1 MCDKSPT
8 TVLTFLTTGSPPTCE
23 ANTMAPSDF
32 STPSVRSTAAD
43 STRKLAIAV
52 GLILGITAASV
63 RAVVVDR
70 TVATQT
76 RAADATRDGVAVK
89 RVVANASTP
98 TAAMAPFGTTRGA
111 ESRPRVTAS
120 PTSLTSPASP
130 ASPNAEARRA
140 AAPAPLVEP
149 ASVAAHD
156 APRVIARP
164 PVFALAGA
172 TRATGTPESAPV
184 PPEFQRGPLDW
195 RTLVSHPGV
204 TFGFEEITDASAGS
218 SALSGAQSLR
228 THSNIE
234 LTLDMDSLVGWR
246 GLTIYAQHKT
256 KTGRNGS
263 GEAAFVQNFSNID
276 ADDFRAM
283 GEVWVE
289 QRVLQDRVSLKAG
302 RIDFNSVFAGTDNGG
317 AFLNASMGF
326 SPSIVAAPTFP
337 LPTWGVEAT
346 VSPWS
351 SFNVGVGVF
360 DGLGGA
366 PAPVGGRSRFQIV
379 QANQQWA
386 LGPSQLAGR
395 VGVGGWRHTGLFS
408 AIDADPDA
416 DPSMSGTNGWYATL
430 DQTLWQGRSRDGD
443 ADNHASVAAFAQF
456 GSSSR
461 TVQAVH
467 AHRGGG
473 LTVSG
478 LLAVRPSDLI
488 GIGVTHASWGTGR
501 ETIGELFY
509 QLPVTSHLSLVADVQ
524 RVRRLD
530 GPGLRAYGNVV
541 TMRTVLSF

>member
-1 MCDKSPT
+1 MPDSDSPT
-8 TVLTFLTTGSPPTCE
+8 PAVRSNAPDS
-23 ANTMAPSDF
+23 ARTMAI
-32 STPSVRSTAAD
+32 VAC
-43 STRKLAIAV
+43 L
-52 GLILGITAASV
+52 LLGIAAVSV
-63 RAVVVDR
+63 RAVVVDDTTRPLPPMR
-70 TVATQT
+70 TRSSESPRAGVNVNRVAANAPTP
-76 RAADATRDGVAVK
+76 GI
-89 RVVANASTP
+89 VVAPVEAAQEATSR
-98 TAAMAPFGTTRGA
+98 TALM
-111 ESRPRVTAS
+111 AS
-120 PTSLTSPASP
+120 PTSPNTAAITAANAPPAVIARSTVLTVAAATRAAGTPASP
-130 ASPNAEARRA
+130 
-140 AAPAPLVEP
+140 LEP
-149 ASVAAHD
+149 
-156 APRVIARP
+156 P
-164 PVFALAGA
+164 G
-172 TRATGTPESAPV
+172 
-184 PPEFQRGPLDW
+184 FQRAPLDW

-204 TFGFEEITDASAGS
+204 TFGFEEITDASTGS
-218 SALSGAQSLR
+218 TAFTGARSLR
-228 THSNIE
+228 THSDIE

-283 GEVWVE
+283 GEVWIE
-289 QRVLQDRVSLKAG
+289 QRVLRDRVSLKAG
-302 RIDFNSVFAGTDNGG
+302 RIDFNSVFAGTDNGA

-351 SFNVGVGVF
+351 LFNVGVGVF
-360 DGLGGA
+360 DGLDGA

-386 LGPSQLAGR
+386 LGQSQLAGR

-408 AIDADPDA
+408 ARDADPDT
-416 DPSMSGTNGWYATL
+416 DPAVPGTNGWYATL
-430 DQTLWQGRSRDGD
+430 DQTLWHGRSRNGD
-443 ADNHASVAAFAQF
+443 ADNYASVAAFAQV
-456 GSSSR
+456 GTSSP
-461 TVQAVH
+461 TVQAIH
-467 AHRGGG
+467 AHHGGG

-478 LLAVRPSDLI
+478 LLAARPSDLV
-488 GIGVTHASWGTGR
+488 GIGVTHASWGTGH

-530 GPGLRAYGNVV
+530 GPGLRAYGDVV

>member
-1 MCDKSPT
+1 VAC
-8 TVLTFLTTGSPPTCE
+8 
-23 ANTMAPSDF
+23 
-32 STPSVRSTAAD
+32 
-43 STRKLAIAV
+43 
-52 GLILGITAASV
+52 LILGIAAVSV
-63 RAVVVDR
+63 RAAVVDDTTSPPPPR
-70 TVATQT
+70 RT
-76 RAADATRDGVAVK
+76 RAADAPRARMGVI
-89 RVVANASTP
+89 RVVANAPTP
-98 TAAMAPFGTTRGA
+98 AVAVAPVAAERGDA
-111 ESRPRVTAS
+111 SPPPAMAS
-120 PTSLTSPASP
+120 PTS
-130 ASPNAEARRA
+130 PNSAVHAVVN
-140 AAPAPLVEP
+140 AAP
-149 ASVAAHD
+149 SVI
-156 APRVIARP
+156 VRP
-164 PVFALAGA
+164 TVLILAGA
-172 TRATGTPESAPV
+172 TRAAGTPASALESALESAPEGTPV
-184 PPEFQRGPLDW
+184 PPGFQRAPLDW
-195 RTLVSHPGV
+195 RALVSHPGV
-204 TFGFEEITDASAGS
+204 TFGVEEITDASAGS
-218 SALSGAQSLR
+218 SVLSGARSLR

-263 GEAAFVQNFSNID
+263 GEAAFVQDFSNID

-283 GEVWVE
+283 GEVWVD
-289 QRVLQDRVSLKAG
+289 QRLLQDRVSLKAG

-346 VSPWS
+346 ISPWS
-351 SFNVGVGVF
+351 LFNVGVGVF
-360 DGLGGA
+360 DGLDGA
-366 PAPVGGRSRFQIV
+366 PAPVGRRSRFQIV

-386 LGPSQLAGR
+386 FGQSQLAGR

-408 AIDADPDA
+408 A
-416 DPSMSGTNGWYATL
+416 
-430 DQTLWQGRSRDGD
+430 RDGD
-443 ADNHASVAAFAQF
+443 ADNHASVVAFAQF
-456 GSSSR
+456 GTSSP
-461 TVQAVH
+461 TVQAIH

-473 LTVSG
+473 LTLSG
-478 LLAVRPSDLI
+478 LLAARPSDLS

>member
-1 MCDKSPT
+1 M
-8 TVLTFLTTGSPPTCE
+8 
-23 ANTMAPSDF
+23 
-32 STPSVRSTAAD
+32 
-43 STRKLAIAV
+43 
-52 GLILGITAASV
+52 LGIAAVSV
-63 RAVVVDR
+63 RAVVIDDR
-70 TVATQT
+70 SSPQPPSRP
-76 RAADATRDGVAVK
+76 RAADAPRARMAVI
-89 RVVANASTP
+89 RVVANAPTP
-98 TAAMAPFGTTRGA
+98 AVAVAPVAAEQAAAVQSPVM
-111 ESRPRVTAS
+111 AS
-120 PTSLTSPASP
+120 PTS
-130 ASPNAEARRA
+130 PNAAPNTAVNTTET
-140 AAPAPLVEP
+140 AAP
-149 ASVAAHD
+149 SVI
-156 APRVIARP
+156 VRP
-164 PVFALAGA
+164 TVLMLAGA
-172 TRATGTPESAPV
+172 ARAAGTPASALETAPV
-184 PPEFQRGPLDW
+184 PPGFQRALLDW

-204 TFGFEEITDASAGS
+204 TFGVEEITDASAGS
-218 SALSGAQSLR
+218 SALSGARSLR

-326 SPSIVAAPTFP
+326 SPTIVAAPTFP

-351 SFNVGVGVF
+351 LFNVGVGVF
-360 DGLGGA
+360 DGRDGA
-366 PAPVGGRSRFQIV
+366 PAPVGGRSGFQIV
-379 QANQQWA
+379 QANQQWS
-386 LGPSQLAGR
+386 LGHSQLGGR

-408 AIDADPDA
+408 ARDAEPDA

-430 DQTLWQGRSRDGD
+430 DQTLWQGRSRDGN

-456 GSSSR
+456 GTSSP
-461 TVQAVH
+461 TVQAIH

-473 LTVSG
+473 LTLSG
-478 LLAVRPSDLI
+478 LLAARPSDLI

-530 GPGLRAYGNVV
+530 GPGLRAYGDVV

>member
-1 MCDKSPT
+1 
-8 TVLTFLTTGSPPTCE
+8 V
-23 ANTMAPSDF
+23 
-32 STPSVRSTAAD
+32 
-43 STRKLAIAV
+43 
-52 GLILGITAASV
+52 
-63 RAVVVDR
+63 
-70 TVATQT
+70 
-76 RAADATRDGVAVK
+76 
-89 RVVANASTP
+89 
-98 TAAMAPFGTTRGA
+98 
-111 ESRPRVTAS
+111 
-120 PTSLTSPASP
+120 
-130 ASPNAEARRA
+130 
-140 AAPAPLVEP
+140 
-149 ASVAAHD
+149 
-156 APRVIARP
+156 
-164 PVFALAGA
+164 
-172 TRATGTPESAPV
+172 SAPV
-184 PPEFQRGPLDW
+184 PPRFQRGPLDW

-218 SALSGAQSLR
+218 STFSGARSLR
-228 THSNIE
+228 THSDIS
-234 LTLDMDSLVGWR
+234 LMLDMDSLVGWR

-263 GEAAFVQNFSNID
+263 DEAAFVQSFSNID

-289 QRVLQDRVSLKAG
+289 QRVLQDRVILKGG
-302 RIDFNSVFAGTDNGG
+302 RIDFNNAFAGTDNGA

-351 SFNVGVGVF
+351 LFNVGIGVF
-360 DGLGGA
+360 DGLDGA
-366 PAPVGGRSRFQIV
+366 PAPAGGRSRFQIV

-386 LGPSQLAGR
+386 LGQSQR
-395 VGVGGWRHTGLFS
+395 VGRIGVGAWRHTGLFS
-408 AIDADPDA
+408 ALDAEPDA
-416 DPSMSGTNGWYATL
+416 DPSVPGTNGWYATL
-430 DQTLWQGRSRDGD
+430 DQTVWHGRSRNGD

-456 GSSSR
+456 GVSSPN
-461 TVQAVH
+461 VQAVH

-473 LTVSG
+473 LTLSG
-478 LLAVRPSDLI
+478 LLAARPSDLI
-488 GIGVTHASWGTGR
+488 GVGVTHASWGTGR